1 MNAPINKETVRIW
14 LFIGIGFLFFA
25 MLGIRLFDLQVLEG
39 EEYRT
44 KSDSNR
50 IRLVEIA
57 PPRGVM
63 RDCKG
68 RLLLTNR
75 SSYTCYGVPQELWE
89 DKEGMYL
96 LANALQIPPDHLA
109 NQMIKPFRR
118 TFLPMR
124 LKRDLSFQELST
136 FEELRDRI
144 PGAFL
149 EIEQKRYHFNQLA
162 ANALGYVAEASP
174 DEMEKF
180 SGVRSG
186 DLVGKRG
193 LERLYDE
200 SLRGVRGYRFS
211 IVNAFGQEIEEEQKL
226 ERVEPTPGKEL
237 WLTIDL
243 DLQAKAESLLTDKIG
258 AIVAMDVRT
267 GGVLCIASSPTYDPD
282 IFAGRLDADQW
293 KLLLNDKN
301 KPMLNR
307 AVQTMYPPGST
318 VKMAMLLEA
327 LESGTITPSF
337 SISCPGSHTV
347 GNRTFKCW
355 KKGGHGR
362 VDALTS
368 IEQSCDVFYYRVGL
382 MLGVDGVHRAF
393 DRVHFGRQTGIDQTS
408 EAAGL
413 IPSEAYYNKRYGENG
428 WTRGFIP
435 SISIGQ
441 GEVLVT
447 PVQLCAYA
455 CALADGK
462 YWRQPYIVEGVYDA
476 ATRTLEKRALP
487 EPDPID
493 AAPQNIAIVREGMR
507 RVVWGGG
514 GTGARQRDEQVKI
527 AGKTGT
533 AQNPHGDDHAW
544 FVGFAPVDDPIIA
557 TCVLVEFGEHGSSA
571 AAPLSK
577 EIMKQ
582 YVLSERPPDSTKS
595 KKDDHIVAAAFSQ
608 KSSGDDE

>member
-1 MNAPINKETVRIW
+1 MKAPINTETVRTW
-14 LFIGIGFLFFA
+14 LFVTLGLALFVV
-25 MLGIRLFDLQVLEG
+25 LGVRLFQLQIVHGAEFR
-39 EEYRT
+39 E
-44 KSDSNR
+44 KSDNNR
-50 IRLVEIA
+50 MRLIEIA

-63 RDCKG
+63 RDRKG

-75 SSYTCYGVPQELWE
+75 SSYTCYGVPQELWD
-89 DKEGMYL
+89 DKEGMAL
-96 LANALQIPPDHLA
+96 LATALQIPPDHLE

-124 LKRDLSFQELST
+124 LKRDLTFQELSS

-162 ANALGYVAEASP
+162 AHALGYVAEVAP
-174 DEMEKF
+174 EEMEKF
-180 SGVRSG
+180 PHVRAG

-200 SLRGVRGYRFS
+200 PIRGVSGYRFS
-211 IVNAFGQEIEEEQKL
+211 IVNAFGQEIADEQKL

-267 GGVLCIASSPTYDPD
+267 GGVLCIASSPSYDPD
-282 IFAGRLDADQW
+282 IFAGRLDPDQW
-293 KLLLNDKN
+293 KILLGDKN

-337 SISCPGSHTV
+337 SISCPGHYTV

-355 KKGGHGR
+355 KKGGHGH
-362 VDALTS
+362 VDVLKS
-368 IEQSCDVFYYRVGL
+368 IEQSCDVFYYRVGM
-382 MLGVDGVHRAF
+382 MLGVDGVHRAY
-393 DRVHFGRQTGIDQTS
+393 DRVHFGRQTGVDQTS

-413 IPSEAYYNKRYGENG
+413 IPSEAYYNRRYGPSG

-447 PVQLCAYA
+447 PMQLCAYA
-455 CALADGK
+455 CAMADGK
-462 YWRQPYIVEGVYDA
+462 YWKQPYIVEGVFDA
-476 ATRTLEKRALP
+476 NKRTLQKRGIP
-487 EPDPID
+487 DPDPID
-493 AAPQNIAIVREGMR
+493 ASHENIEIVREGMK
-507 RVVWGGG
+507 RVVWGA
-514 GTGARQRDEQVKI
+514 GTAARQRDEQVKI

-533 AQNPHGDDHAW
+533 AQNAHGDDHAW
-544 FVGFAPVDDPIIA
+544 FVGFAPIDDPIIA
-557 TCVLVEFGEHGSSA
+557 TCVLVEFGEHGSSM

-577 EIMKQ
+577 DIMKQ
-582 YVLSERPPDSTKS
+582 FVLAEFPPDTTKPVR
-595 KKDDHIVAAAFSQ
+595 KEEIKAVPVVQAA
-608 KSSGDDE
+608 GIDE

>member
-1 MNAPINKETVRIW
+1 MKAPVNKETVRTW
-14 LFIGIGFLFFA
+14 LFIGIGLAFFA
-25 MLGIRLFDLQVLEG
+25 VLGVRLFVLQILQGADFRV
-39 EEYRT
+39 

-50 IRLVEIA
+50 IRLIEIA

-63 RDCKG
+63 RDRKG

-75 SSYTCYGVPQELWE
+75 SSYTCYGVPSELWG
-89 DKEGMYL
+89 DKEGMQL
-96 LANALQIPPDHLA
+96 LARALQIPPEHLE

-124 LKRDLSFQELST
+124 LKRDLSFQELSA

-162 ANALGYVAEASP
+162 AHALGYVAEVAP
-174 DEMEKF
+174 EEIDKF
-180 SGVRSG
+180 PGVKSG

-200 SLRGVRGYRFS
+200 QLRGTKGYRFS
-211 IVNAFGQEIEEEQKL
+211 IVNAYGQEIAEEQSL
-226 ERVEPTPGKEL
+226 ERVEPKPGKEL
-237 WLTIDL
+237 WLTLDL
-243 DLQAKAESLLTDKIG
+243 DLQAMAESLLVDKIG
-258 AIVAMDVRT
+258 AIVAMDVHT

-293 KLLLNDKN
+293 NMLLTDKD

-318 VKMAMLLEA
+318 VKMSMLLEA
-327 LESGTITPSF
+327 LQSGTISPSF
-337 SISCPGSHTV
+337 SISCPGSYTV

-355 KKGGHGR
+355 KKGGHGH
-362 VDALTS
+362 VDVLRS
-368 IEQSCDVFYYRVGL
+368 IEQSCDVFYYRVGML
-382 MLGVDGVHRAF
+382 LGVDGVHDAF

-413 IPSEAYYNKRYGENG
+413 IPSVAYYDKRYGESG
-428 WTRGFIP
+428 WTKGFIP

-447 PVQLCAYA
+447 PIQLCAYA

-462 YWRQPYIVEGVYDA
+462 YWRQPYLVDGVYDPD
-476 ATRTLEKRALP
+476 TQTLERRQPP

-493 AAPQNIAIVREGMR
+493 ATPENIAVVREGMR
-507 RVVWGGG
+507 LVVWGA
-514 GTGARQRDEQVKI
+514 GTAARQQDPQVKI

-544 FVGFAPVDDPIIA
+544 FVGFAPVEDPIIA
-557 TCVLVEFGEHGSSA
+557 TCVLIEFGMHGSSA

-577 EIMKQ
+577 EIMKH
-582 YVLSERPPDSTKS
+582 YVLAERPDSTS
-595 KKDDHIVAAAFSQ
+595 VSRKDNTQEAKTPVAQ
-608 KSSGDDE
+608 KAGLDE

>member
-1 MNAPINKETVRIW
+1 MKSPVNTETVRTW
-14 LFIGIGFLFFA
+14 LFISIGVMLFA
-25 MLGIRLFDLQVLEG
+25 VLGVRLFQLQIVRGAEFR
-39 EEYRT
+39 E
-44 KSDSNR
+44 KSDHNR
-50 IRLVEIA
+50 MRLVEIT

-63 RDCKG
+63 RDKHG

-75 SSYTCYGVPQELWE
+75 SSYTCYGVPQELWN
-89 DKEGMYL
+89 DPEGMRL
-96 LANALQIPPDHLA
+96 LAQALHLPPEHLA
-109 NQMIKPFRR
+109 NEMIKPFRR

-124 LKRDLSFQELST
+124 LKRDLSFQELSA

-149 EIEQKRYHFNQLA
+149 ELEQKRYHFNRLA
-162 ANALGYVAEASP
+162 AHALGYVAEVAP
-174 DEMEKF
+174 EEMDKF
-180 SGVRSG
+180 PRVRSG

-200 SLRGVRGYRFS
+200 ALRGEEGYRFS
-211 IVNAFGQEIEEEQKL
+211 VVNAFGQEIAEEQKL
-226 ERVEPTPGKEL
+226 ERVEPTAGKEL
-237 WLTIDL
+237 WLTIEL
-243 DLQAKAESLLTDKIG
+243 DLQAKAESLLTDQIG

-282 IFAGRLDADQW
+282 IFAGRLDPNQW
-293 KLLLNDKN
+293 SMLLSDKN

-318 VKMAMLLEA
+318 VKMAMLMEA

-337 SISCPGSHTV
+337 SINCPGYHTV

-355 KKGGHGR
+355 KKGGHGH
-362 VDALTS
+362 VDVLKS

-413 IPSEAYYNKRYGENG
+413 IPSEAYYNKRYGETG

-435 SISIGQ
+435 SIAIGQ

-447 PVQLCAYA
+447 PIQLCAYA
-455 CALADGK
+455 AALADGK
-462 YWRQPYIVEGVYDA
+462 YWRQPYIVEGIYDA
-476 ATRTLEKRALP
+476 ATRTLQKRQLTD
-487 EPDPID
+487 PDPID
-493 AAPQNIAIVREGMR
+493 ASPEVIEMAREGMK
-507 RVVWGGG
+507 RVVWGA
-514 GTGARQRDEQVKI
+514 GTAGRQRDEQVKI

-533 AQNPHGDDHAW
+533 AQNAHGDDHAW
-544 FVGFAPVDDPIIA
+544 FVGFAPIDDPIIA
-557 TCVLVEFGEHGSSA
+557 TCVLIEFGKHGSSA

-582 YVLSERPPDSTKS
+582 YVLSVMPPDSLPKEL
-595 KKDDHIVAAAFSQ
+595 KDEPELVPMAQ
-608 KSSGDDE
+608 LTGDDE

>member
-1 MNAPINKETVRIW
+1 MKPLVNKETIRTG
-14 LFIGIGFLFFA
+14 LFMTVGLGLFVVLA
-25 MLGIRLFDLQVLEG
+25 VRLFQLQIVSGAEFR
-39 EEYRT
+39 E
-44 KSDSNR
+44 KSNNNR
-50 IRLVEIA
+50 IRLIEIA
-57 PPRGVM
+57 PQRGVM
-63 RDCKG
+63 RDRHG
-68 RLLLTNR
+68 RLLLANR
-75 SSYTCYGVPQELWE
+75 SSYTCYGVPQELWN
-89 DKEGMYL
+89 DNEGMRL
-96 LANALQIPPDHLA
+96 LAKAIDVQPEYLQAQVIGPVR
-109 NQMIKPFRR
+109 KS
-118 TFLPMR
+118 FLPTR
-124 LKRDLSFQELST
+124 LKRDLSFAELSN

-149 EIEQKRYHFNQLA
+149 EIEQKRFHFNRLA
-162 ANALGYVAEASP
+162 AHALGYVAEVSN
-174 DEMEKF
+174 DELKKF
-180 SGVRSG
+180 EGTRPG

-200 SLRGVRGYRFS
+200 PLRGVKGYRFS
-211 IVNAFGQEIEEEQKL
+211 VVNAYGQEIAGEQKL
-226 ERVEPTPGKEL
+226 ESVEPKPGKEL
-237 WLTIDL
+237 WLTIDF

-267 GGVLCIASSPTYDPD
+267 GGVLCIASSPAYDPN
-282 IFAGRLDADQW
+282 IFAGRVDPDQW
-293 KLLLNDKN
+293 KMLLDDKN

-307 AVQTMYPPGST
+307 TVQTMYPPGST

-337 SISCPGSHTV
+337 SISCPGYHVV

-355 KKGGHGR
+355 KMGGHGY
-362 VDALTS
+362 VDVLRS

-382 MLGVDGVHRAF
+382 MLGVDGVHHAF
-393 DRVHFGRQTGIDQTS
+393 DRVHFGRPTGVNQTS

-413 IPSEAYYNKRYGENG
+413 IPSEAYYNRRYGPSG

-447 PVQLCAYA
+447 PIQLCAYA
-455 CALADGK
+455 CAMADGK

-476 ATRTLEKRALP
+476 ETHTLMRHEAAD
-487 EPDPID
+487 PDPIE
-493 AAPQNIAIVREGMR
+493 ASPQNIAIVREGMK
-507 RVVWGGG
+507 RVVWGA
-514 GTGARQRDEQVKI
+514 GTAAAQRDAQVPI

-544 FVGFAPVDDPIIA
+544 FVGFAPVENPIIA
-557 TCVLVEFGEHGSSA
+557 SCVLVEFGEHGSSG

-582 YVLSERPPDSTKS
+582 FVLSEQPPDTTASLKPETLP
-595 KKDDHIVAAAFSQ
+595 VAHHA
-608 KSSGDDE
+608 GDDE

>member
-1 MNAPINKETVRIW
+1 MNGPVSKETVRTW
-14 LFIGIGFLFFA
+14 LFIGIGLIFFA
-25 MLGIRLFDLQVLEG
+25 VLGVRLFELQVLEG
-39 EEYRT
+39 ENFRT

-50 IRLVEIA
+50 IRLIEIA

-75 SSYTCYGVPQELWE
+75 SSYTCYGVPQELWD

-96 LANALQIPPDHLA
+96 LANSLQIAPDHLA

-124 LKRDLSFQELST
+124 LKRDLSFQELSS

-162 ANALGYVAEASP
+162 ANALGYVAEVSP

-180 SGVRSG
+180 PGVRSG

-200 SLRGVRGYRFS
+200 QLRGVKGYRFS
-211 IVNAFGQEIEEEQKL
+211 IVNAFGQEITEEQKL

-243 DLQAKAESLLTDKIG
+243 DLQAMAESLLTDKIG

-267 GGVLCIASSPTYDPD
+267 GGVLCLASSPTYDPD

-293 KLLLNDKN
+293 KMLLSDKN

-337 SISCPGSHTV
+337 SISCPGSYTV

-355 KKGGHGR
+355 KKGGHGH
-362 VDALTS
+362 VDVLTS
-368 IEQSCDVFYYRVGL
+368 IEQSCDVFYYRVGM
-382 MLGVDGVHRAF
+382 MLGVDGVHRAL

-455 CALADGK
+455 AALADGK
-462 YWRQPYIVEGVYDA
+462 YWRQPYIVEGVYDQN
-476 ATRTLEKRALP
+476 TRTLQKRALP

-493 AAPQNIAIVREGMR
+493 ASPANIAVVREDMR

-514 GTGARQRDEQVKI
+514 GTGGRQRDEQVKI

-544 FVGFAPVDDPIIA
+544 FVGFAPVEDPIIA
-557 TCVLVEFGEHGSSA
+557 TCVLVEFGGHGSSV

-595 KKDDHIVAAAFSQ
+595 DKNAPIVAAALSQ
-608 KSSGDDE
+608 EPSGDDE